1 MMLFVFSVVLSLNF
15 SYAATPNTLVVHYYR
30 YDDIYDHTFWMWE
43 SKPTGGTGKEFTFYP
58 SNKDEHGV
66 YFEVNLGVEYPTATE
81 VGIIIKKGAG
91 WSGERE
97 PGGDRFINLSDI
109 EVKNGKAHAYFVQG
123 SVKFATSD
131 EDL

>member
-1 MMLFVFSVVLSLNF
+1 
-15 SYAATPNTLVVHYYR
+15 
-30 YDDIYDHTFWMWE
+30 TFWMWE
-43 SKPTGGTGKEFTFYP
+43 SKPTGGTGKEFTFNP

-66 YFEVNLGVEYPTATE
+66 YFEVNLGVEYPSATE

-131 EDL
+131 ADLENGVVEYGATILYNGFARRNNKFYIDVN